1 MHTIGADRSPL
12 TPMVREE
19 IGEEINATVVGTM
32 LGQSVGTTATG
43 TSAKCTSAMATVVA
57 INVATTF
64 RIGINVRFA
73 AAVAVATTDGR
84 LRPVGFSCGRLPAK
98 QRIVTVGLRRVK
110 SPEVLRQHITIVVE
124 AELAIQC

>member
-19 IGEEINATVVGTM
+19 MGEEINATVVGTM

-43 TSAKCTSAMATVVA
+43 TSAKSMATVVA

-73 AAVAVATTDGR
+73 AAVAVATTDGQ